1 MAGKY
6 SLTNTSDGR
15 FLFNLEAE
23 NGENILTSQSYEAKG
38 SAQDGIESV
47 RTNAPNDSQFDRNT
61 SKDDS
66 PYFVLKAGN
75 GEVIGTSQQYSSPA
89 AMETGIESVKANA
102 PAAAVDD
109 RTLLM

>member
-23 NGENILTSQSYEAKG
+23 NGEKILTSQSYEAKA
-38 SAQDGIESV
+38 SAQNGIESV
-47 RTNAPNDSQFDRNT
+47 RTI